1 MQKQRSPQ
9 QKRSQRSKLQKR
21 SPQPKKLPLKV
32 RRRNRAIAL
41 VLLGLIIFFTVRQ
54 CSDDAEKGMIE
65 SNQSVTVV
73 MPTKIVEK
81 NSTIEDTKDE
91 NSQPT
96 KTKVQKHIDRK
107 DEKTG
112 EKSKVES
119 ALLPNDPI
127 LAKDRLL
134 ENYRKKGSFKSAL
147 DLAEYFYSYKKYKEA
162 VKWAIVTN
170 KLDMNQFRPWYIYIK
185 SKIALGDKE
194 RAKVALKFYL
204 KSHKSKKFDALLKK
218 LEED

>member
-9 QKRSQRSKLQKR
+9 QKRIPRSKPQKR
-21 SPQPKKLPLKV
+21 SSQPKKLPLKV

-41 VLLGLIIFFTVRQ
+41 TLLGLIIFFSFRQ
-54 CSDDAEKGMIE
+54 CSEDPHEKIVDR
-65 SNQSVTVV
+65 NQTVIST
-73 MPTKIVEK
+73 PTKELDK
-81 NSTIEDTKDE
+81 NSTTENATKESNAFVLKTKD
-91 NSQPT
+91 QT
-96 KTKVQKHIDRK
+96 KTKIEHHVLKEGNTK
-107 DEKTG
+107 A
-112 EKSKVES
+112 

-127 LAKDRLL
+127 LAKERLL
-134 ENYRKKGSFKSAL
+134 ENYRKKGSYKSAL
-147 DLAEYFYSYKKYKEA
+147 ALAEYFYAHKKYKEA

-194 RAKVALKFYL
+194 HAKVALKFYL

-218 LEED
+218 LEAN